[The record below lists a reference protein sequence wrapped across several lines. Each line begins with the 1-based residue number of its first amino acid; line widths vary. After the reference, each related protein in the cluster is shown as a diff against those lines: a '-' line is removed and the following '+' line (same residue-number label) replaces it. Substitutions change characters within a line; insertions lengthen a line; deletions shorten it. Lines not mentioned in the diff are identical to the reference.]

1 MNISVTYDASD
12 VAKAL
17 SKIIK
22 DPNAEE
28 FVKLFTPII
37 CGSSQTV
44 EHFFKLM
51 IGNKLPD
58 IIPIGTL
65 CRMPVDSISGYG
77 VDKELTRQEF
87 ADADDKIVVTVIGF
101 RGYHE
106 WSTYAVEYVAAVG
119 KGSNKRDT
127 TYVRTNELEVI
138 EEF

>member
-1 MNISVTYDASD
+1 MNISVTYDDSD

-58 IIPIGTL
+58 TIPDGTL
-65 CRMPVDSISGYG
+65 CRMPVSTIGYG
-77 VDKELTRQEF
+77 MDKALTREKY
-87 ADADDKIVVTVIGF
+87 ADADGCIIVTIKDF

-106 WSTYAVEYVAAVG
+106 YSQYHVEYTG
-119 KGSNKRDT
+119 IDDKGNVKKDT